1 MRPIL
6 LILLLFISSF
16 CVAQQGYKVHGT
28 IDTVQNGRY
37 IHLYPIDYSNINPK
51 INDSCLISNG
61 RFHFEGKLVTPGMLV
76 SLCMR
81 STNYIIY
88 QFMLENRDITL
99 TVHPAKGTNVLE
111 NCTVKNNPLTE
122 QYKAWGLMSSP
133 FSKDGYFAQVAI
145 DSLKKAAAPDSL
157 IAAQE
162 TLYKNIRE
170 QRLAAEKNYIRTHP
184 GQYISLYWLRYGL
197 TGNLAKQKDT
207 LFQLYSSLS
216 PVLKKLDEAKLLLQE
231 LQVLE
236 ALKPGMPAPAF
247 SARNEQGKLV
257 QLADF
262 KGKYVLIDFWA
273 SWCAP
278 CVAAIPEMQKTYAL
292 YKDQQL
298 EVLGVSLDDKEKNWK
313 DAIARYKLTWPNISE
328 LKGWE
333 GKISKSYNIRAIPQN
348 VLIGQ
353 DGRILGIDI
362 NLAHDLPKLIK

>member
-6 LILLLFISSF
+6 LIGFLFISSF
-16 CVAQQGYKVHGT
+16 CVAQGYTVRGT
-28 IDTVQNGRY
+28 IDTAQNGRY
-37 IHLYPIDYSNINPK
+37 IYLYPIDYSKMNSK
-51 INDSCLISNG
+51 ITDSCMISNG
-61 RFHFEGKLVTPGMLV
+61 RFHFEGKLVTTGMLV

-122 QYKAWGLMSSP
+122 QYRAWGSMSNP
-133 FSKDGYFAQVAI
+133 FSKDSYFAELAI

-157 IAAQE
+157 ITAKE
-162 TLYKNIRE
+162 TLYKKIRE
-170 QRLAAEKNYIRTHP
+170 ERMAAEKQFILSHP
-184 GQYISLYWLRYGL
+184 DQYIALYWLRYSL
-197 TGNLAKQKDT
+197 TGRLAKQKDT
-207 LFQLYSSLS
+207 LARLYSSLS
-216 PVLKKLDEAKLLLQE
+216 PALKKLDEAKLLLQE

-236 ALKPGMPAPAF
+236 ALKPGLPAPAF

-292 YKDQQL
+292 YKDKQL

-333 GKISKSYNIRAIPQN
+333 GQISKSYNIRAIPQN
-348 VLIGQ
+348 ILIGQ

-362 NLAHDLPKLIK
+362 NLARDLPKLIK